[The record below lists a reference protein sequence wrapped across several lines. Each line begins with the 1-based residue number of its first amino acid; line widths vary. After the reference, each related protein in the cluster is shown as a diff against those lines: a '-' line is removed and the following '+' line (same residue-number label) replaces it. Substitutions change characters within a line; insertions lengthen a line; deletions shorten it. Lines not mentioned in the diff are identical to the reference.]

1 MPSRSTVSAPVAD
14 QSPPRLLVVVAHPDD
29 ETFGCGSILRRAAD
43 EGMVTAVLCA
53 TRGEAGE
60 SAIDVAPGE
69 LASVREAETRAAGEV
84 LGVSQIEFL
93 DFQDSGMSGPAGQAT
108 LVAAPINEVAQQ
120 IRERVAAFR
129 PDVVVTLDAGDGH
142 RDHAHIRDA
151 TLAAVDSADWKVAR
165 VYLQCLPQSLM
176 RRWVDY
182 MAANDPS
189 WEHLTGEMP
198 GTPDESITA
207 ALDTSGCYEER
218 LRAIAL
224 HASQRSPFEGL
235 PEDLRRAFLTRD
247 SLIQARPVWPGGPVE
262 TALLPGNG

>member
-1 MPSRSTVSAPVAD
+1 VAEPG
-14 QSPPRLLVVVAHPDD
+14 SPRLLVVVAHPDD

-93 DFQDSGMSGPAGQAT
+93 GFQDSGMSGSAGHAT
-108 LVAAPINEVAQQ
+108 LVAAPMHEVAQQ
-120 IRERVAAFR
+120 IRAHIEAFR

-151 TLAAVDSADWKVAR
+151 TLAAVDAADWTVTR

-189 WEHLTGEMP
+189 WEHLQGELP
-198 GTPDESITA
+198 GTPDESITT
-207 ALDTSGCYEER
+207 ALDTSGCYEDR

-235 PEDLRRAFLTRD
+235 PEELRRAFLTQE
-247 SLIQARPVWPGGPVE
+247 SLIQARPVWPGGLI
-262 TALLPGNG
+262 TKALLPPKD

>member
-1 MPSRSTVSAPVAD
+1 VAEPG
-14 QSPPRLLVVVAHPDD
+14 SPRLLVVVAHPDD

-93 DFQDSGMSGPAGQAT
+93 GFQDSGMSGSAGPAT
-108 LVAAPINEVAQQ
+108 LVAAPMNEVAQQ
-120 IRERVAAFR
+120 IRAHIEAFR

-151 TLAAVDSADWKVAR
+151 TLGAVDAADWTVTR

-189 WEHLTGEMP
+189 WEHLQGELP
-198 GTPDESITA
+198 GTPDESITT
-207 ALDTSGCYEER
+207 ALDTSGCYEDR

-235 PEDLRRAFLTRD
+235 PEELRRAFLTQE
-247 SLIQARPVWPGGPVE
+247 SLIQARPVWPGGLI
-262 TALLPGNG
+262 TKALLPPKN

>member
-1 MPSRSTVSAPVAD
+1 MRSSSTVSAPVAD
-14 QSPPRLLVVVAHPDD
+14 QSSPRLLVVVAHPDD
-29 ETFGCGSILRRAAD
+29 ETFGCGSILRSAAD

-93 DFQDSGMSGPAGQAT
+93 DFHDSGMSGPAGDTT
-108 LVAAPINEVAQQ
+108 LVAAPINEVAHQ
-120 IRERVAAFR
+120 IRERIEAFR

-151 TLAAVDSADWKVAR
+151 TLAAVDAADWTVTR

-189 WEHLTGEMP
+189 WEHLSGEMP
-198 GTPDESITA
+198 GTPDESITT
-207 ALDTSGCYEER
+207 ALDTSGCYGER
-218 LRAIAL
+218 LRAIAV

-262 TALLPGNG
+262 TALLPAKG